1 MADRSVFTDDEW
13 KAVTEAPLRM
23 TLALVTVGKHSPLS
37 VVKEAAASARA
48 IAHPTEPGPA
58 HDLIAA
64 IAREAESRESRHDV
78 KAHLG
83 QSPEEIV
90 DRALADLAPAAQAL
104 EKLST
109 DEAAAVRAWL
119 VSIANAVVAT
129 AKTPTSDEQDVI
141 AKIAGVFGASA
152 A

>member
-48 IAHPTEPGPA
+48 IA